1 MVMRRI
7 TASIR
12 NADYGALLLEVF
24 VVVLGVLLALA
35 ADRWNQDRLDAIE
48 TARIVSRL
56 KSDTARN
63 LAMFGQE
70 LPAMESGLRDLR
82 ALYRALQAGT
92 MEGEDPAQIEAAM
105 ARIDVVPSYPLVF
118 AGYEELVATGRLRQL
133 DDPILV
139 DLLGNQRA
147 QYEAAQAVVGYWRDI
162 IQGPQQALERHVDY
176 FYTTNRMNEEGV
188 GVRYDF
194 AALAADRD
202 VKNGVFEA
210 IDVHA
215 DWLAMQSDIH
225 ETTMKI
231 GDRLGLK

>member
-1 MVMRRI
+1 MVIRRVM
-7 TASIR
+7 ASIR
-12 NADYGALLLEVF
+12 NADYGALLLDIF
-24 VVVLGVLLALA
+24 VVVLGILLALA
-35 ADRWNQDRLDAIE
+35 ADRWNQNRLDAIE
-48 TARIVSRL
+48 TARIVARL

-63 LAMFGQE
+63 LEMFDQE
-70 LPAMESGLRDLR
+70 LPAMESSLRDIK

-92 MEGEDPAQIEAAM
+92 MQGEDPAQIESAL

-118 AGYEELVATGRLRQL
+118 AAYEELVATGRLRQL
-133 DDPILV
+133 DDPVLV

-176 FYTTNRMNEEGV
+176 FYTTEQMNEDGV

-202 VKNGVFEA
+202 VRNGVFEA

-215 DWLAMQSDIH
+215 DWLAMQSDIYK
-225 ETTMKI
+225 TTRQI
-231 GDRLGLK
+231 SERLGLK